1 MDKLKIGIVCYPSI
15 GGSGIVATQ
24 LGQALCQLRYEV
36 HFLSHDYPQ
45 RLGTG
50 SRRDPDDAWLC

>member
-1 MDKLKIGIVCYPSI
+1 MDKIKIGIVCYPGI
-15 GGSGIVATQ
+15 GGSGIIATQ

-45 RLGTG
+45 R
-50 SRRDPDDAWLC
+50 